1 MPLEVTLITGRSIA
15 QGEAME
21 AGKELDSYKNSAG
34 VCELDPG
41 DMEQLGVK
49 EGETVRVRTAAG
61 EVLVKAAKST
71 QEPHPGVAFI
81 PLGPWANAVVDPDT
95 SSTGMPSLKGV
106 KATVEAAK
114 GEKVLSA
121 SELVRQRYRK
131 V

>member
-1 MPLEVTLITGRSIA
+1 
-15 QGEAME
+15 ME
-21 AGKELDSYKNSAG
+21 TGKELDSYTGSAG
-34 VCELDPG
+34 ICELDPG

-49 EGETVRVRTAAG
+49 EGETIRVRTAAG
-61 EVLVKAAKST
+61 EVVVKAVKST

-81 PLGPWANAVVDPDT
+81 PLGPWASAVVDPDT
-95 SSTGMPSLKGV
+95 TSTGMPSLKGV

-121 SELVRQRYRK
+121 VELVRQRYRK